1 MKRSPLTILIAALL
15 IVIFGAMLFIFQV
28 RQSEVAVVTVFDR
41 LAADGVQTNPGPH
54 LKWPW
59 PVEKVYLLDQRLHSM
74 EDNAD
79 QCLLHDQKTVLL
91 LTYTGWR
98 ISDPANFFKKFQDGS
113 IVAAEDKL
121 KEIVRSCKRDVAGT
135 HNFSD
140 FVSADPSQIKFT
152 NIESEIL
159 ATVRQKVTDDGYG
172 MDVRFVQIKSIELP
186 TSVSETV
193 FARMK
198 SERAKLASVIQ
209 SDATNRTLQI
219 KGDANSH
226 ASILI
231 GEADAKALE
240 IRGQGE
246 LQIVDALQV
255 MSANPSLAKYLL
267 SLDALEEVGK
277 NQTTWILNSDTRGLD
292 LLKNPASP
300 GATNAPA
307 NHNAADK

>member
-41 LAADGVQTNPGPH
+41 LAPDGVQTNPGPH
-54 LKWPW
+54 WQWPW
-59 PVEKVYLLDQRLHSM
+59 PIAKVYKLDQRLHSM
-74 EDNAD
+74 EDNSD
-79 QCLLHDQKTVLL
+79 SCLLHDDKIVLL

-121 KEIVRSCKRDVAGT
+121 KEIVRSCKSAVAGN

-172 MDVRFVQIKSIELP
+172 IDVRFVQIKNIELP

-209 SDATNRTLQI
+209 SDATNRTLAI
-219 KGDANSH
+219 RGDANSH
-226 ASILI
+226 ASTLL
-231 GEADAKALE
+231 GEADARALE

-246 LQIVDALQV
+246 LQIVEALQV
-255 MSANPSLAKYLL
+255 MNGDPAFAKFLM
-267 SLDALEEVGK
+267 SLDALAEIGK
-277 NQTTWILNSDTRGLD
+277 NQSTWIVNPDTRGME
-292 LLKNPASP
+292 LLKYPTPA
-300 GATNAPA
+300 GATNR
-307 NHNAADK
+307 NAVTNQTDR